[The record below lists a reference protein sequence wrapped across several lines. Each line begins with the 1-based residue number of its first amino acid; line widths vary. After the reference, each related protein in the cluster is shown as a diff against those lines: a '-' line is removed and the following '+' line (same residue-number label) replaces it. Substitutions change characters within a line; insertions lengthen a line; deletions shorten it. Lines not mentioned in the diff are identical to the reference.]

1 MIDRRFQTGLGFAL
15 VGAGALVAVLGY
27 LGVSKETEVAFQL
40 PYFASAGIAALMLL
54 GAGAALLLSLQLQRD
69 TDRIAELEDAVRTL
83 AEEVSMMSDK
93 VTPARTSRSRSRKQA
108 TDVDLTTVGSNGH
121 GKRRI

>member
-15 VGAGALVAVLGY
+15 VGAGAVVAVLGY

-54 GAGAALLLSLQLQRD
+54 GAGAAVLLSGQLQRD
-69 TDRIAELEDAVRTL
+69 TDRICELEEAVRTL
-83 AEEVSMMSDK
+83 AEEVSTMSEK
-93 VTPARTSRSRSRKQA
+93 VAPGRTPRSPRRRA
-108 TDVDLTTVGSNGH
+108 AEVDLTAVASNGND
-121 GKRRI
+121 

>member
-15 VGAGALVAVLGY
+15 VGVGAVVAVLGY

-54 GAGAALLLSLQLQRD
+54 GAGAAVLLSGQLQRD
-69 TDRIAELEDAVRTL
+69 TDRVSELEDAVRTL
-83 AEEVSMMSDK
+83 AEEVSAMSEK
-93 VTPARTSRSRSRKQA
+93 VSPGRAGTSKRRPA
-108 TDVDLTTVGSNGH
+108 TVGSNGH
-121 GKRRI
+121 GS